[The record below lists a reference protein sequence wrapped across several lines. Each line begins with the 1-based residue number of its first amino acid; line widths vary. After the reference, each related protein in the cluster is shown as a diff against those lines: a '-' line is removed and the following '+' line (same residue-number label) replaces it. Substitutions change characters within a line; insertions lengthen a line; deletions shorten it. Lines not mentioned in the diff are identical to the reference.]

1 MPKHGIVLKLPKGSS
16 APAGFTLVKSL
27 RTVNVY
33 KKNAAKPVPQAEVDA
48 LIDGFAQLGISNAR
62 ASAVDDLDRAMAALN
77 VNEGGA
83 RKTRRRRG
91 RGRGRKGT
99 RRV

>member
-1 MPKHGIVLKLPKGSS
+1 MPKYGIILKLPKGSS
-16 APAGFTLVKSL
+16 TPAGFTLVKSL

-33 KKNAAKPVPQAEVDA
+33 KKNAPKPVPQADVDA
-48 LIDGFAQLGISNAR
+48 LIEGLAQLNISAR
-62 ASAVDDLDRAMAALN
+62 ASAVNDLDRAMAALN